1 MVSDTQH
8 WNNIFANK
16 TDQDLGWYEADLSQT
31 MKYIEQV
38 PLTPESVIFLPG
50 AGTSF
55 LVDKLISA
63 GSHLI
68 ANDIS
73 NKALTKLAQRVENE
87 RLTCLC
93 QSISD
98 QFSSPL
104 SVDLWIDRAVLHFL
118 LSEQEISGYF
128 NNLLK
133 AVKVGGYVLLAEF
146 SHTGAKKCA
155 GLAVHQYSIAEM
167 QERLGEDFELIASE
181 EHTFINPFQQEK
193 PYVYGFFKRIY

>member
-16 TDQDLGWYEADLSQT
+16 IDQDLGWFEADLSQT

-38 PLTPESVIFLPG
+38 PLTTDSFIFLPG
-50 AGTSF
+50 AGTSL
-55 LVDKLISA
+55 LVDRLIA
-63 GSHLI
+63 TGSHLI

-73 NKALTKLAQRVENE
+73 NNALLKLEQRVSND
-87 RLTCLC
+87 RLTCL
-93 QSISD
+93 QQNIAD
-98 QFSSPL
+98 KLSSPL

-118 LSEQEISGYF
+118 LSDKEITGYF
-128 NNLLK
+128 NNLRES
-133 AVKVGGYVLLAEF
+133 VKVGGYVLLAEF
-146 SHTGAKKCA
+146 SHRGAKKCA
-155 GLAVHQYSIAEM
+155 GLVVHQYSITEM
-167 QERLGEDFELIASE
+167 QLRLGDDFELLASE